1 MSEVG
6 SILLSMVDAQ
16 FRKHG
21 LGPVLDSL
29 TLSPSQ
35 RKVAE
40 LAEGQNA
47 LIYGVPASGK
57 TTSLKALVLSKLR
70 SGFLPEQVL
79 VITANRESATK
90 LRDELALEFQGATPG
105 PMARTLA
112 SFAFSI
118 LRERALSLGFN
129 PPELITGSE
138 QDQIISDL
146 IDEFLNHELPSTWP
160 KHLRRQVLELRGFRT
175 ELRDLIT
182 VCLEHEIEP
191 EELEKL
197 GLEHNQPQ
205 WLAMAGF
212 FSGYL
217 KHLREPANE
226 NRHDPS
232 TLLTVVI
239 SELQGG
245 ETPKVVRDLKLVIVD
260 DAQELTPAAARLL
273 RVIVAKGADLV
284 LLGDPD
290 ATTMGFRAANPQA
303 MRDLAESTGKTFVT
317 INLLESVSSRHPDLT
332 AVLAKTASRIS
343 TERAGSQ
350 RSVLGATDQ
359 PVGEMVEGRV
369 FDVEA
374 SELAWLAHRL
384 RELHLHEGVAWS
396 EMAVIARSR
405 DVLEK
410 WAAALASESV
420 PTVIHGSQ
428 TSFKDEFATGNLL
441 RLAKFCIEP
450 AELNRDV
457 ILELLRNPF
466 TGLDSLAIRRV
477 RRRLRQLELDAG
489 GERTSDQL
497 LVELF
502 EKPEVAS
509 ELYGDE
515 GKLVKRFLKVLEKAK
530 EVLSIEGTTSEELLW
545 ILWSSSPMV
554 ARWQVLADGIGEVA
568 LQASR
573 NLDSLVALFAAANQY
588 AERHPQ
594 AGATEFIRE
603 QLERDVP
610 QDTLALV
617 SRDDQKVFLATSSS
631 LIGRRFK
638 VVSIP
643 GLTEGVWPNLKPRSS
658 LLGAQALD
666 SVLSGK
672 ETTETRT
679 ELVDELRLLYKAIGA
694 ASERLIVSAVD
705 GDESQ
710 LSQFIRLILG
720 TIPQTEVY
728 AEARFTLRG
737 LVGSLRRKLVTAD
750 NETERLEAAYGLARL
765 ALENQPGAHPDQWA
779 GILKFDSPE
788 ALVPLTDDET
798 GKVWI
803 YPSQLDAYIR
813 CPLHWFM
820 QAHGGSE
827 KNFEANFGTL
837 LHKVL
842 EETKSIS
849 YDELWK
855 GVESKWHTLEF
866 EANWVEK
873 KERRNAKRMVR
884 NLVTYL
890 EGQKNAGYS
899 LVGTEVGIDFE
910 LGRAHIKGRVDRIEQ
925 GPDGQV
931 LIVDLKT
938 GANLP
943 SAKDNAQ
950 LGLYQIAYLHE
961 GFDVMPEVSGVLEGA
976 SLVGV
981 NGEKTKLQAQESL
994 QRNPE
999 LELEFRNL
1007 LEEAIEGMAAADAT
1021 FEAKIGS
1028 HCYDK
1033 HGYGNCKIL
1042 LTKAV
1047 SFVE

>member
-1 MSEVG
+1 MSVVR
-6 SILLSMVDAQ
+6 SILLSMVDAH

-21 LGPVLDSL
+21 LGPVLDTF
-29 TLSPSQ
+29 TLSASQ
-35 RKVAE
+35 AKVAG
-40 LAEGQNA
+40 LADHTSA
-47 LIYGVPASGK
+47 LVYGVPASGK
-57 TTSLKALVLSKLR
+57 TTALKALVLSKLR
-70 SGFLPEQVL
+70 SGFKPEEVL
-79 VITANRESATK
+79 VITANRDSATK

-118 LRERALSLGFN
+118 LRERSLSLGFN

-138 QDQIISDL
+138 QDRIISEL
-146 IDEFLNHELPSTWP
+146 IEEFLQQELPANWP
-160 KHLRRQVLELRGFRT
+160 KQLRRQVLELRGFRT

-191 EELEKL
+191 VELVRL
-197 GLEHNQPQ
+197 GSEHNQPQ
-205 WLAMAGF
+205 WVSMATF
-212 FSGYL
+212 FEGYL
-217 KHLREPANE
+217 KRLREPANE

-232 TLLTVVI
+232 TLLTVVVR
-239 SELQGG
+239 ELQ
-245 ETPKVVRDLKLVIVD
+245 ENVAPKVVSDLKLVIVD
-260 DAQELTPAAARLL
+260 DAQELTPAAATLL
-273 RVIVAKGADLV
+273 RTIVGQGAELV

-290 ATTMGFRAANPQA
+290 ATTMGFRAANAGA
-303 MRDLAESTGKTFVT
+303 MKELAETSGKNFEI
-317 INLLESVSSRHPDLT
+317 INLIESVGSRHEDLT

-343 TERAGSQ
+343 TERVGTQ
-350 RSVLGATDQ
+350 RAALGATDQ
-359 PVGEMVEGRV
+359 GVGARVEGRV
-369 FDVEA
+369 FDLET

-384 RELHLHEGVAWS
+384 RELHLNEGIAWS

-420 PTVIHGSQ
+420 PTVIQGSQ
-428 TSFKDEFATGNLL
+428 TSFKDEFSTGNLL

-450 AELNRDV
+450 VELNREV
-457 ILELLRNPF
+457 ILDLLRNPY

-502 EKPEVAS
+502 EKPEVAG

-515 GKLVKRFLKVLEKAK
+515 GKLVRRFLKVLQRAR
-530 EVLSIEGTTSEELLW
+530 EVLETEGATSEELLW
-545 ILWSSSPMV
+545 TLWSSSPMV
-554 ARWQVLADGIGEVA
+554 DRWQSLADGVGEVA
-568 LQASR
+568 LQAGR
-573 NLDSLVALFAAANQY
+573 NLDSLVALFAAANQF

-594 AGATEFIRE
+594 AGPTEFIIE

-617 SRDDQKVFLATSSS
+617 SRDDQKVLLATSSS
-631 LIGRRFK
+631 LIGRRFE
-638 VVSIP
+638 VVALP

-658 LLGAQALD
+658 LLGALALD

-672 ETTETRT
+672 ETTEART
-679 ELVDELRLLYKAIGA
+679 ELVDELRLLYKAVGA
-694 ASERLIVSAVD
+694 ASEHLIVTAVD

-710 LSQFIRLILG
+710 LSQFVRLILG
-720 TIPQTEVY
+720 EIPETQTF
-728 AEARFTLRG
+728 AEPRFTLRG
-737 LVGSLRRKLVTAD
+737 LVGSLRRTLVTAKD
-750 NETERLEAAYGLARL
+750 ETERLEAAYGLARL
-765 ALENQPGAHPDQWA
+765 ALEHQPGAHPDQWA
-779 GILKFDSPE
+779 GIIKFDSPE

-842 EETKSIS
+842 EETNSIN
-849 YDELWK
+849 YTDLWK

-866 EANWVEK
+866 EAAWVEK
-873 KERRNAKRMVR
+873 KELRKAQRMVR
-884 NLVTYL
+884 NLSTYL
-890 EGQKNAGYS
+890 QGQAEAGYS

-910 LGRAHIKGRVDRIEQ
+910 LGRARIKGRVDRIEQ
-925 GPDGQV
+925 GPDGRI

-938 GANLP
+938 GATLP
-943 SAKDNAQ
+943 GAKDNAQ
-950 LGLYQIAYLHE
+950 LGLYQIAYLHD
-961 GFDVMPEVSGVLEGA
+961 GFEAMPEGATSLEGA

-981 NGEKTKLQAQESL
+981 NFEKTKTQLQDSL
-994 QRNPE
+994 EANPE
-999 LELEFRNL
+999 LELQFREL
-1007 LEEAIEGMAAADAT
+1007 LDDAIDGMAAADAT
-1021 FEAKIGS
+1021 FVAKIGS

-1047 SFVE
+1047 SYVE

>member
-1 MSEVG
+1 MSVGG

-16 FRKHG
+16 FRNHG
-21 LGPVLDSL
+21 LGPILASL

-35 RKVAE
+35 NKVAD
-40 LAEGQNA
+40 LADGKSA
-47 LIYGVPASGK
+47 LVYGVPASGK
-57 TTSLKALVLSKLR
+57 TTALKALVLSKLR
-70 SGFLPEQVL
+70 SGFKPEEIL
-79 VITANRESATK
+79 VITANRDSATK

-105 PMARTLA
+105 PLARTLA

-138 QDQIISDL
+138 QDQIISEL
-146 IDEFLNHELPSTWP
+146 IDEFLERELPVEWP
-160 KHLRRQVLELRGFRT
+160 KQLRRQVLELRGFRT

-191 EELEKL
+191 AELEKL
-197 GLEHNQPQ
+197 AAKHNQPH
-205 WLAMAGF
+205 WAAMAGF
-212 FSGYL
+212 FAGYL
-217 KHLREPANE
+217 KRLREPANE

-232 TLLTVVI
+232 TLLTVVVR
-239 SELQGG
+239 ELQ
-245 ETPKVVRDLKLVIVD
+245 ENASPKVVTDLKLVVVD
-260 DAQELTPAAARLL
+260 DAQELTPAAATLL
-273 RVIVAKGADLV
+273 RAIVSKGAELV

-303 MRDLAESTGKTFVT
+303 MKELAEATGKNFET
-317 INLLESVSSRHPDLT
+317 INLSESVGSRNEDLT

-343 TERAGSQ
+343 TERVGTQ
-350 RSVLGATDQ
+350 RAVLGATDQ
-359 PVGEMVEGRV
+359 SVGDRVEGRV
-369 FDVEA
+369 FDLET

-384 RELHLHEGVAWS
+384 RELHLQEGIAWS
-396 EMAVIARSR
+396 EIAVIARSR

-428 TSFKDEFATGNLL
+428 TSFKDEFSTGNLL

-450 AELNRDV
+450 VELSRDV
-457 ILELLRNPF
+457 ILDLLRNPY

-502 EKPEVAS
+502 EKPEVAG

-515 GKLVKRFLKVLEKAK
+515 GKLVRRFLKVLEKAR
-530 EVLSIEGTTSEELLW
+530 ELLDAEGSSSEELLW
-545 ILWSSSPMV
+545 TLWSSSPMV
-554 ARWQVLADGIGEVA
+554 SRWQELAEGIGEVA
-568 LQASR
+568 LQAGR

-594 AGATEFIRE
+594 AGPTDFIVE

-617 SRDDQKVFLATSSS
+617 SRDDQKVMLATSPS

-638 VVSIP
+638 VIALP

-658 LLGAQALD
+658 LLGALALD

-672 ETTETRT
+672 EATEART
-679 ELVDELRLLYKAIGA
+679 ELVDELRLLYKAVGA
-694 ASERLIVSAVD
+694 ASERVIVTAVD

-710 LSQFIRLILG
+710 LSQFVRLILG
-720 TIPQTEVY
+720 KIPETETY
-728 AEARFTLRG
+728 AEPRFTLRG
-737 LVGSLRRKLVTAD
+737 MVGSLRRKLVTTT

-779 GILKFDSPE
+779 GIIKFDSPE

-803 YPSQLDAYIR
+803 YPSQLDAFVR

-842 EETKSIS
+842 EETKSIQYS
-849 YDELWK
+849 ELWK
-855 GVESKWHTLEF
+855 SVESKWHTLEF
-866 EANWVEK
+866 EAAWVEK
-873 KERRNAKRMVR
+873 KELRKAQRMVR
-884 NLVTYL
+884 NLATYL
-890 EGQKNAGYS
+890 QGQAEDGYS
-899 LVGTEVGIDFE
+899 LLGTEVGIDFE
-910 LGRAHIKGRVDRIEQ
+910 LGRARIKGRVDRIEQ
-925 GPDGQV
+925 GPDGRIM
-931 LIVDLKT
+931 IVDLKT
-938 GANLP
+938 GSSEP
-943 SAKDNAQ
+943 SAKDNPQ
-950 LGLYQIAYLHE
+950 LGLYQIAYLHD
-961 GFDVMPEVSGVLEGA
+961 GFDEMPEDAGALEGA
-976 SLVGV
+976 SLVWV
-981 NGEKTKLQAQESL
+981 NGDKHKVKPQDSL
-994 QRNPE
+994 AEHPE
-999 LELEFRNL
+999 LELEFREVL
-1007 LEEAIEGMAAADAT
+1007 DEAIEGMAAADAT
-1021 FEAKIGS
+1021 FVAKIGS